1 MMILDNEKSWG
12 ELFPVNSIPNILGLV
27 VDTWN
32 NFKKPNANELENR
45 INQRFTDKLRIAK
58 NEADLRCFQ
67 IRSEVGTIGTDG
79 RIDIVFIPT
88 GTHREEVY
96 FAFECKRLR
105 IPCEDK
111 TKPDSNSS
119 KYVGKDGMMCF
130 ITGKYSEG
138 LNYGGMIAYVMDGKV
153 NEAIIQVKN
162 SMQKKKIPL
171 CVIND
176 PFFMTSPLLN
186 DDKVKETSHKLGAR
200 DFTIYHVFLAI

>member
-32 NFKKPNANELENR
+32 NFKKPNANELENP

-105 IPCEDK
+105 IPRENRIE
-111 TKPDSNSS
+111 SNTSE
-119 KYVGKDGMMCF
+119 YVGKQGMMCF
-130 ITGKYSEG
+130 ISGKYSDG
-138 LNYGGMIAYVMDGKV
+138 LNYGGMIAYVMDGKAD
-153 NEAIIQVKN
+153 EAIIQVKN
-162 SMQKKKIPL
+162 SLQKKKIQL
-171 CVIND
+171 CLIND

-186 DDKVKETSHKLGAR
+186 DNRVKETAHKLKAR
-200 DFTIYHVFLAI
+200 DFTIYHVFLAV